1 MESTIS
7 KSFLRKSV
15 LQYRKLLDQESYL
28 LRNNLLWSS
37 VARFLEQKSI
47 LSIHTFLSMHKNRE
61 PDISSLLHGLW
72 KSNVQVVVSKTNFK
86 EQSLSHFILNEDIE
100 LVKNKMG
107 IPEPMDAKETS
118 IDHVEVILIPLLVSD
133 KKGYRIGYG
142 GGYYDRLLAETKAMK
157 VGLSLSPPVDR
168 IIQIEK
174 WDVPLD
180 YLITPFKTYKYG

>member
-1 MESTIS
+1 
-7 KSFLRKSV
+7 
-15 LQYRKLLDQESYL
+15 
-28 LRNNLLWSS
+28 
-37 VARFLEQKSI
+37 
-47 LSIHTFLSMHKNRE
+47 MHKNRE

-133 KKGYRIGYG
+133 KNGYRIGYG